1 MRAAFHL
8 IRLVAWRGISRD
20 RLRSFITVLGVALGV
35 AVVLAIRLANDG
47 VLESFRNSLDHVAG
61 KSRLQV
67 TAGELGFD
75 ETLFPVIAGT
85 PGVAHAIPVVQAI
98 TPVAGLPG
106 EVLLVLGVDVLADAD
121 VREYRGPTPEL
132 ADPLQLLTES
142 DAILLTERFARAHGF
157 SVNGRIQLHT
167 PTGPK
172 TFVIRGLLAD
182 QGAARS
188 MDGQF
193 AVLDIAAAQLRFGK
207 LGRLDRVDL
216 LLDPRADPNRVAAIL
231 RQHLPPE
238 VTVERPEARNAQ
250 VEQMLASF
258 QLNLSV
264 LSLIALFVGVFL
276 VYNTMSVSVVR
287 QRRQI
292 GILRGLGVSRGQ
304 IMLAVAAEGSLI
316 GLLGSALGV
325 AAGVLLAR
333 GTLGAVSQTVSS
345 LYAFVRPGELHLP
358 PTLIL
363 QAALLGCGTAMISSL
378 LPALEAATVTPRE
391 SMAAASLERRHH
403 PWLLACA
410 GFALVLAAYGLAQG
424 RPVGGRPLLGY
435 GAALS
440 LLLGTTLL
448 CPAFLLVCQ
457 RGLALGLT
465 GSRLVAGR
473 MATGNL
479 GRALRRNAVTI
490 GAMVVGLAMLVSVS
504 TMIQSFRR
512 TVEVWIQQTIRA
524 DLYLSRATRLVK
536 GADTRLPANT
546 LEEVRT
552 IPGVAEVDGFR
563 GLRLED
569 GRGGR
574 FLLGAGDFDVMA
586 HRGRLLFRHGDS
598 AAILREAR
606 EQEGLIVSETF
617 AERYRLKEGD
627 EVTLHPPGQ
636 TVRLRIAGVYYDYTT
651 EGGLAVMDR
660 SLFLRLWRDSWLT
673 SIVIYLSPGAD
684 PQAVRQEILRRLPT
698 REALVVFSNRELKAR
713 ILEIFDQTFAITYA
727 LEVVALVVAALGILN
742 TLIASVLERTREIGI
757 LRSVGFTRGGVQRTI
772 LCEAAIMGTLANVLG
787 ALSGVA
793 LSLILIYVI
802 NKQSFGWTIQ
812 FTLPARLIADYAA
825 LTLAASL
832 AAGCLP
838 AWRASR
844 LPIAEAVRYE

>member
-1 MRAAFHL
+1 MRASFHL
-8 IRLVAWRGISRD
+8 IRLMAWRGVSRD
-20 RLRSFITVLGVALGV
+20 RLRSLITILGVALGV
-35 AVVLAIRLANDG
+35 AVVLAIRLANDA

-75 ETLFPVIAGT
+75 ETLFPIVAGT
-85 PGVAHAIPVVQAI
+85 PGVSRAVPVLQAI

-106 EVLLVLGVDVLADAD
+106 EVLLVLGVDVLTDAD
-121 VREYRGPTPEL
+121 VRGYRGPTPQL
-132 ADPLQLLTES
+132 ADPLQLLTEP

-167 PTGPK
+167 PTGSK

-182 QGAARS
+182 QGAART

-193 AVLDIAAAQLRFGK
+193 AVLDIAAAQLHFGK

-216 LLDPRADPNRVAAIL
+216 LLDGHADPNRVAATL
-231 RQHLPPE
+231 RQRLPPE
-238 VTVERPEARNAQ
+238 ITVERPEARNAQ

-258 QLNLSV
+258 QLNLFV

-276 VYNTMSVSVVR
+276 VHNTMSVSVVR
-287 QRRQI
+287 RRQHI
-292 GILRGLGVSRGQ
+292 GILRSLGVSRDQ
-304 IMLAVAAEGSLI
+304 VLLTVAAEGSLI

-325 AAGVLLAR
+325 ALGILLAR
-333 GTLGAVSQTVSS
+333 GTLAAVSQTISS
-345 LYAFVRPGELHLP
+345 LYAFVRAGQVHVP

-363 QAALLGCGTAMISSL
+363 EAALLGCGTAMLSSV
-378 LPALEAATVTPRE
+378 LPALEAATFTPRE
-391 SMAAASLERRHH
+391 TMAAASLERRHH
-403 PWLLACA
+403 PWLLACT
-410 GFALVLAAYGLAQG
+410 GFGLALAAYGLAQG
-424 RPVGGRPLLGY
+424 HPVAGRPFLGY

-448 CPAFLLVCQ
+448 CPAFLLVFQ
-457 RGLALGLT
+457 RGLAVSLT
-465 GSRLVAGR
+465 GSRLLAWRV
-473 MATGNL
+473 ATGNL
-479 GRALRRNAVTI
+479 GRGLRRNAVTI
-490 GAMVVGLAMLVSVS
+490 GAMVIGLAMLVSVS
-504 TMIQSFRR
+504 TMIQSFRK

-536 GADTRLPANT
+536 GADTRLPAGT
-546 LEEVRT
+546 LEEVRR

-563 GLRLED
+563 GVRVED
-569 GRGGR
+569 GHGGR
-574 FLLGAGDFDVMA
+574 FLLGAGDFEVMA
-586 HRGRLLFRHGDS
+586 RRGRLLFRRGDS
-598 AAILREAR
+598 AAILREAGL
-606 EQEGLIVSETF
+606 QDGLIVSETF

-660 SLFLRLWRDSWLT
+660 SLFQRLWRDPWLT
-673 SIVIYLSPGAD
+673 SIVVYLSPGAD
-684 PQAVRQEILRRLPT
+684 PQSVRGDILRRLSS
-698 REALVVFSNRELKAR
+698 REEFVVFSNRELKAR
-713 ILEIFDQTFAITYA
+713 ILEIFDQTFAVTYA

-742 TLIASVLERTREIGI
+742 TLMASALERTREIGV
-757 LRSVGFTRGGVQRTI
+757 LRSLGFTRGGVQRTI
-772 LCEAAIMGTLANVLG
+772 LCEAAFMGALANLLG

-802 NKQSFGWTIQ
+802 NKQSFGWTIR
-812 FTLPARLIADYAA
+812 FTFPARLIAEYAV
-825 LTLAASL
+825 LTLVASL
-832 AAGCLP
+832 AAGCFP